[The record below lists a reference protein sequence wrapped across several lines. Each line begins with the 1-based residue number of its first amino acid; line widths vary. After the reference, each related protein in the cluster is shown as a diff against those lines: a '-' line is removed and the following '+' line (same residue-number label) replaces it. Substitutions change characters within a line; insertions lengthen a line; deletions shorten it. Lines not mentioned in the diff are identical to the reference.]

1 MKLLCNALLVRHDIK
16 CAGLPVVAVEEEND
30 EEDNQKEKAHIEPVD
45 VDAAL
50 GEMLL
55 QQLITFVDHKPR
67 QDYYA
72 KPDFHEYLPHT
83 IYSTPSKTK

>member
-50 GEMLL
+50 G
-55 QQLITFVDHKPR
+55 
-67 QDYYA
+67 
-72 KPDFHEYLPHT
+72 
-83 IYSTPSKTK
+83 